1 MDHRG
6 LGLVVSALTVR
17 DLTVSYRGHPA
28 VHHLSGTL
36 TSGSFTAVVGPN
48 GAGKSSLLGALAGLL
63 PYQGQI
69 ERPEPTP
76 RMAYL
81 PQAAALDRT
90 FPVQVHEVV
99 AGGLWWRTGWWGGLR
114 TTEHQQVRDALARV
128 GLSGFERRWLGE
140 LSIGQVQRVLFAR
153 VLVQDAGL
161 ILLDEPFNA
170 VDARTTADLLDLLKP
185 WREEGRTLVAVL
197 HDLNQVRAHFDQ
209 CLLLARECIAWGPTA
224 EVLSPE
230 HLERARHMAR
240 SWDESAPL
248 CEGVRS

>member
-1 MDHRG
+1 
-6 LGLVVSALTVR
+6 LGLVVNALTVR

-28 VHHLSGTL
+28 VHHLSGAL
-36 TSGSFTAVVGPN
+36 ASGSFTAVVGPN
-48 GAGKSSLLGALAGLL
+48 GAGKSSLLGALAGVL

-69 ERPEPTP
+69 ERPDPAP

-99 AGGLWWRTGWWGGLR
+99 ASGLWWRTGWWGGLR
-114 TTEHQQVRDALARV
+114 TTEHHHVRDALARV

-140 LSIGQVQRVLFAR
+140 LSVGQVQRVLFAR

-170 VDARTTADLLDLLKP
+170 VDARTTADLLDLLTP
-185 WREEGRTLVAVL
+185 WRQEGRTLVAVL
-197 HDLNQVRAHFDQ
+197 HDLNQVRAHFDR
-209 CLLLARECIAWGPTA
+209 CVLLARECIAWGPTA
-224 EVLSPE
+224 DVLRPE

-240 SWDESAPL
+240 SWDESAAL